1 MHIIRR
7 AAVLAASLSFAF
19 AAPALADDPWPTET
33 GDYVEVSQIRVD
45 DGHDLHYLQY
55 LSGQYRKG
63 QDYAKAQGWITD
75 YEILVNVNRRA
86 GEPDYYL
93 VTRFPRF
100 ADKAEEKKRDDAY
113 DAYMQMTTEQAQAGS
128 AERSKYR
135 TQMGSQLLRALKWKA
150 K

>member
-1 MHIIRR
+1 M
-7 AAVLAASLSFAF
+7 
-19 AAPALADDPWPTET
+19 
-33 GDYVEVSQIRVD
+33 
-45 DGHDLHYLQY
+45 QY
-55 LSGQYRKG
+55 LAGQFRKG
-63 QDYAKAQGWITD
+63 QDFAKAQGWITD
-75 YEILVNVNRRA
+75 YEILVNVNKRP

-100 ADKAEEKKRDDAY
+100 ADKAEAKKRDEAY
-113 DAYMQMTTEQAQAGS
+113 DAHMQMTTEQAQAGS

>member
-19 AAPALADDPWPTET
+19 ATPALADDPWPTET
-33 GDYVEVSQIRVD
+33 GDYVEVSQISVD

-55 LSGQYRKG
+55 LSGQYRKS
-63 QDYAKAQGWITD
+63 QDFAKAQGWITD
-75 YEILVNVNRRA
+75 YEILLNVNRRA

-100 ADKAEEKKRDDAY
+100 ADKAEEKKRDEAY
-113 DAYMQMTTEQAQAGS
+113 EAHMKMTTEQSLAGS
-128 AERSKYR
+128 AERAKYR